1 MYFELL
7 RPNLNNI
14 VASQHAFGTKTQT
27 YQIGCTSYRSNMRSA
42 IWDPPFQLPTDQVS
56 HSTGGGLGTPSDEV
70 VVGPRR
76 VAVTC
81 RATGRLSSS
90 DPADDLAEI
99 SSQHSRVP
107 LPDTLE

>member
-1 MYFELL
+1 MLL
-7 RPNLNNI
+7 GPRPKLTRLAVLVI
-14 VASQHAFGTKTQT
+14 VATCVAQSGTLHFNCQ
-27 YQIGCTSYRSNMRSA
+27 
-42 IWDPPFQLPTDQVS
+42 PTKY
-56 HSTGGGLGTPSDEV
+56 HIARGGGLGTPSDEV

-99 SSQHSRVP
+99 SGQHSRVA